1 MTAAVAKPRRR
12 TSAAEPKPKSRGQK
26 AAAEGPKS
34 LGAQLFGT
42 APQSA
47 GPQSVGKSADVP
59 SAPRVEWGS
68 MVRNLLRLVL
78 VAAFGVMLS
87 PVWLPYLVQAAA
99 WVADRPD
106 RGRTAAV
113 AQRDTAASNTLEQRG
128 RTTVLTADPRGHF
141 LVEAAV
147 NGRPIGVMVD
157 TGATS
162 VALRA
167 EDAAQ
172 LGLRPMP
179 ADFTVPIATA
189 NGTTRA
195 ARVTL
200 AEIRIGDVRVKGV
213 EALVVPEK
221 ALGTNLLGMS
231 FMRRL
236 SKVEMAGGRLVLRE

>member
-1 MTAAVAKPRRR
+1 
-12 TSAAEPKPKSRGQK
+12 
-26 AAAEGPKS
+26 
-34 LGAQLFGT
+34 
-42 APQSA
+42 
-47 GPQSVGKSADVP
+47 
-59 SAPRVEWGS
+59 
-68 MVRNLLRLVL
+68 MVRNLLRFVL

-87 PVWLPYLVQAAA
+87 PVWLPYLVQAAT

-106 RGRTAAV
+106 RGRV
-113 AQRDTAASNTLEQRG
+113 PHVAASATASSGNSLEQRG
-128 RTTVLTADPRGHF
+128 RSTVLTADPRGHF
-141 LVEAAV
+141 LTDATV
-147 NGRPIGVMVD
+147 NGRSVGVMVD

-167 EDAAQ
+167 EDAAS

-189 NGTTRA
+189 NGTTKA

-200 AEIRIGDVRVKGV
+200 AEVRIGDVRVKGV
-213 EALVVPEK
+213 EALVVPERT
-221 ALGTNLLGMS
+221 LGTNLLGMS